1 MLKPLLLLFWGF
13 FLTGLADRRMTQKE
27 ITELTLEFVE
37 DVAYNLTL
45 TRPEEETGMRT
56 ASANRNANAN
66 FSAPASVEPDV
77 AEEDLVPDV
86 LEVPT
91 WDSLDLTGGPF
102 FNNHIP
108 YLLSSV
114 LPAHLFSQHSLI
126 HKQEL
131 CTEKN

>member
-27 ITELTLEFVE
+27 ITELTLEYVE
-37 DVAYNLTL
+37 DVTYNLTL
-45 TRPEEETGMRT
+45 ARPEEETGMRT
-56 ASANRNANAN
+56 ASANRNANH
-66 FSAPASVEPDV
+66 SSPASVEPDV

-102 FNNHIP
+102 FHNHILIMLCFTCF
-108 YLLSSV
+108 Y
-114 LPAHLFSQHSLI
+114 LFSQHSLI
-126 HKQEL
+126 HK
-131 CTEKN
+131 